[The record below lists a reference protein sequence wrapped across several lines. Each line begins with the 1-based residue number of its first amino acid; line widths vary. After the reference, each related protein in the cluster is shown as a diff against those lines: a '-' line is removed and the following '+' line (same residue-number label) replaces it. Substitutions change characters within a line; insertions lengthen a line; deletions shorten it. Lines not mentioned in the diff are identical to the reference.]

1 MRTAPEGLRHQ
12 VLLDGLVDCV
22 DLPRI
27 HWLVEQ
33 EPPDADVTE
42 LQAVTIAAIRTLV
55 EDGLAE
61 TGYPDNGEFVC
72 ESLKK
77 SLEELQRSY
86 VAHYDEP
93 IAWFGR
99 LWLNLTD
106 KGVATATATPDGRRI
121 AEHERKRSEHLPKE
135 CDVP

>member
-1 MRTAPEGLRHQ
+1 MTSTAEKVSREI
-12 VLLDGLVDCV
+12 LLDGLVDCV

-33 EPPDADVTE
+33 ELPNADATE
-42 LQAVTIAAIRTLV
+42 LQAVTISVIRTLV
-55 EDGLAE
+55 EDGLVE
-61 TGYPDNGEFVC
+61 TGYPDNGEFVS
-72 ESLKK
+72 ESLDD

-86 VAHYDEP
+86 IAQYHEP

-106 KGVATATATPDGRRI
+106 KGVAAATATPEGRRV
-121 AEHERKRSEHLPKE
+121 AEHEKKRSESSPRTP
-135 CDVP
+135 DNR